1 MKAFEN
7 LKYHQLKALLEAANN
22 TQDKHVDVVQ
32 RRHRSSSDN
41 YTGACAFL
49 KDLKIIQER
58 EDKITVK
65 KAFQLSF
72 NGRVG
77 DETLKELLLKELLA
91 TKGEMRNDVSD
102 YLNKYKPT
110 RDCFEYKPTNAAR
123 VKESPMRNF
132 LMELELIQYNRAT
145 GTYIIKEE
153 HFDAFE
159 VFLKQ
164 KKLTPKELAVTLKRK
179 EELGKAAE
187 LEVLEYEKRR
197 LAGYNEL
204 IKNIEHVAKNDVGAG
219 YDILSWEKERRNGK
233 PIERYIEVKAV
244 SKENRDFYWSRNE
257 VEKANEL
264 TDLYHLYLL
273 PVIGKMK
280 FDIGKLE
287 IIPNPILNVFE
298 NAAVWNKQIET
309 YLFSK
314 ANN

>member
-7 LKYHQLKALLEAANN
+7 LKYHQLKALLDAANS
-22 TQDKHVDVVQ
+22 TKDKHVDVVQ

-49 KDLKIIQER
+49 KDLEIIQER

-65 KAFQLSF
+65 KAFQLSL

-77 DETLKELLLKELLA
+77 DETLKGLLLKELLA

-110 RDCFEYKPTNAAR
+110 RDSFEYKPTNAAR

-132 LMELELIQYNRAT
+132 LMDLELIQYNRAT

-197 LAGYNEL
+197 LTGYNEL
-204 IKNIEHVAKNDVGAG
+204 IKNIEHVAKNDAGAG

-233 PIERYIEVKAV
+233 PVERYIEVKAV

-264 TDLYHLYLL
+264 TDQYHLYLL
-273 PVIGKMK
+273 PVIGKKK

-287 IIPNPILNVFE
+287 VIPNPILNVFE
-298 NAAVWNKQIET
+298 NTAVWSKQIET

-314 ANN
+314 AHN